1 MTPVNEGNILRH
13 ELIGLDVEVIEE
25 NNPSNKALK
34 GKIIDE
40 SRNTLIIQQ
49 SGTHKRI
56 IKQNAIFC
64 FKLHDGTLV
73 RVKGSA
79 IVGRPEDR
87 VKKKFRRGW

>member
-1 MTPVNEGNILRH
+1 MTPINAETILRH
-13 ELIGLDVEVIEE
+13 ELIGLDVEVIGE
-25 NNPSNKALK
+25 NNPSNKAIS
-34 GKIIDE
+34 GKVIDE

-56 IKQNAIFC
+56 IKQNAIFH

-73 RVKGSA
+73 RVQGST

-87 VKKKFRRGW
+87 VKKKFRRSW